1 MRSKVQEI
9 EARWGI
15 PFAQLV
21 SDMHAQGLTQ
31 RVAAQVAGMHKGL
44 FNQWVN
50 RIHNPWARPPITV
63 RYRQQTGRG
72 FFEAVEMLARQHC
85 VSRVAN
91 MVGVSSAKNLQ
102 LILQRYGKIVEF
114 QSGRKTPEP
123 KEAQLTRI
131 TPDEVDQYV
140 AARLNGASAVSAAA
154 ALGRSRSAVW
164 RVVKRMR
171 PEVVPELIRMGRISE
186 QRTRESVKSSMWS
199 YSSAGMPSAV
209 EAEALKRIA

>member
-1 MRSKVQEI
+1 MSSRVQEI

-21 SDMHAQGLTQ
+21 RDMHAQGLTQ
-31 RVAAQVAGMHKGL
+31 RMAAQVVGMHKDL
-44 FNQWVN
+44 FNKLVS
-50 RIHNPWARPPITV
+50 RINNPWARPPIAV
-63 RYRQQTGRG
+63 RYRQQTGRS
-72 FFEAVEMLARQHC
+72 FFEDVEMLARQHC
-85 VSRVAN
+85 ASQVAVI
-91 MVGVSSAKNLQ
+91 VGVSSAKNLR
-102 LILQRYGKIVEF
+102 LILQRYGRRVQF
-114 QSGRKTPEP
+114 QPGRKIPER
-123 KEAQLTRI
+123 KEPQITRI

-140 AARLNGASAVSAAA
+140 AARLSGASAVSAAA

-171 PEVVPELIRMGRISE
+171 PEVVPELNRAGRISE